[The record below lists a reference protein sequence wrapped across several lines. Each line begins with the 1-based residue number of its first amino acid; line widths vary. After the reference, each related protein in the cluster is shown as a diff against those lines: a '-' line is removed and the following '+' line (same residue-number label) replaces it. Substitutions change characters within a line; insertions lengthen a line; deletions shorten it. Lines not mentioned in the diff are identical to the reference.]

1 MDTKTAIEQ
10 LESLKEYCTVMTE
23 KPEEASANDIWRQ
36 DVEALSIALDALRAK
51 V

>member
-10 LESLKEYCTVMTE
+10 LESLKEHCASMVGR
-23 KPEEASANDIWRQ
+23 PEENSAADIWRQ